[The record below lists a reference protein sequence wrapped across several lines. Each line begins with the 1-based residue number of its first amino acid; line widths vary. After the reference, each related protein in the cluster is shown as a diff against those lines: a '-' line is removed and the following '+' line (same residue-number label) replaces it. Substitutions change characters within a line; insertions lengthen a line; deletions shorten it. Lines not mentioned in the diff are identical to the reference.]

1 MNFER
6 VGINP
11 NHPLIKKLWKL
22 SSLLHTTPWDP
33 KLLELNVA
41 QIELMMKLY
50 VEDHP
55 ELKLIPIQDIKEEK
69 LPPQKWNSWNEV
81 IRGPAQKLLIFRPG
95 DFFKKYYNLDFEE
108 YFSVNK
114 DAIS

>member
-6 VGINP
+6 TGISP

-22 SSLLHTTPWDP
+22 ASMLHTTPWDP

-41 QIELMMKLY
+41 QIELMITLY

-55 ELKLIPIQDIKEEK
+55 ELKLIPIQDIKEGN
-69 LPPQKWNSWNEV
+69 LPPQKWNAWAEV
-81 IRGPAQKLLIFRPG
+81 IRGNAQKLLTFRPG
-95 DFFKKYYNLDFEE
+95 DFFKKYYNLNFEE
-108 YFSVNK
+108 HFNASK
-114 DAIS
+114 DTNS